1 LGASEIQQQAQNH
14 NIERLI
20 ADAILEHRLAPGQHL
35 NEAQLAKG
43 FGVSRPAVRFAL
55 IGLANDGLL
64 KIEQNRGAF
73 VAKPTLEE
81 AIQLFQ
87 ALAALE
93 KAATDIILRAE
104 HESGS
109 PDLDALAAI
118 HHRQIEAQRN
128 GQLAESVK
136 LSVEFH
142 IQFVQLT
149 GNHFLLETH
158 RKLLLQYR
166 LVTAVFR
173 TSMNYCALEDHHI
186 KMVALLRE
194 GSNVK
199 LKRLIDAHWGHLVLG
214 HTHPF
219 SEPADLLAVLK
230 L

>member
-1 LGASEIQQQAQNH
+1 
-14 NIERLI
+14 
-20 ADAILEHRLAPGQHL
+20 
-35 NEAQLAKG
+35 
-43 FGVSRPAVRFAL
+43 VRFAL

-64 KIEQNRGAF
+64 RIEQNRGAF

-81 AIQLFQ
+81 AIHLFQ

-93 KAATDIILRAE
+93 KAATDIILKAE
-104 HESGS
+104 HESAS
-109 PDLDALAAI
+109 ADFDALEAI
-118 HHRQIEAQRN
+118 HHKQREAQKS

-142 IQFVQLT
+142 THFVHLA
-149 GNHFLLETH
+149 GNRFLQDAH

-186 KMVALLRE
+186 RMVAGLRE
-194 GSNVK
+194 GAGAK

-214 HTHPF
+214 HAHP
-219 SEPADLLAVLK
+219 SSAPADLLAALK